1 MVLSFHPLIKGD
13 ASRLCA
19 GREPDPADVAAI
31 RSARAVILPQG
42 CPSGL
47 YRAARDNCAHVFPN
61 YDARFAY
68 PGKIGQIRLFRSTG
82 TPHPPTEIFENT
94 AAFDRLRRSGVGLHF
109 PSVFKL
115 DWGGEG
121 ETVFLVQDHAT
132 MEDLLRR
139 AEHFEKTGQRG
150 FLIQHYVP
158 CGGRSLRVVVVGGT
172 IISYWRVGDS
182 GGFQTGISRGGRV
195 DALSDPDLKMRAE
208 TTALEFTGRTGIN
221 LAGIDLI
228 FDAERP
234 ESDPLLLE
242 INYFFGR
249 TGLGGS
255 QAYYRLLRREVR
267 TWLRAL
273 PA

>member
-13 ASRLCA
+13 VNRLCA

-31 RSARAVILPQG
+31 RSARAVVLPQG

-61 YDARFAY
+61 YDARFAF

-82 TPHPPTEIFENT
+82 APHPPTELFENT
-94 AAFDRLRRSGVGLHF
+94 AAFDRLRRGGVSLHF
-109 PSVFKL
+109 PSVFKF

-121 ETVFLVQDHAT
+121 ETVFLVQDRAT
-132 MEDLLRR
+132 MEALLQR
-139 AEHFEKTGQRG
+139 AQQCERTGQSG
-150 FLIQHYVP
+150 FLLQQHVA
-158 CGGRSLRVVVVGGT
+158 CGGRSLRVVVVGRT
-172 IISYWRVGDS
+172 IISYWRVGEN
-182 GGFQTGISRGGRV
+182 GGFHTGLSRGGRV
-195 DALSDPDLKMRAE
+195 DALSSPDQRMRAE
-208 TTALEFTGRTGIN
+208 ATVLEFTDRTGIN

-234 ESDPLLLE
+234 QADPLLLE

-255 QAYYRLLRREVR
+255 QAYYRLLRRVVSN
-267 TWLRAL
+267 WLRSL

>member
-13 ASRLCA
+13 VNRLCA

-31 RSARAVILPQG
+31 RNARAVVLPQG

-61 YDARFAY
+61 YDARFAF

-82 TPHPPTEIFENT
+82 VPYPPTEIFENT
-94 AAFDRLRRSGVGLHF
+94 AAYDRSRCSGFNLHI
-109 PSVFKL
+109 PSVFKF

-121 ETVFLVQDHAT
+121 ETVFLVEDHAT
-132 MEDLLRR
+132 MEDLLRHAKR
-139 AEHFEKTGQRG
+139 CESTGQSG
-150 FLIQHYVP
+150 FLLQHYVP
-158 CGGRSLRVVVVGGT
+158 CGGRSMRVVVIGRSLV
-172 IISYWRVGDS
+172 SYWRVQES
-182 GGFQTGISRGGRV
+182 GSFHTGISHGGRV
-195 DALSDPDLKMRAE
+195 DARSDPDLMMRAE
-208 TTALEFTGRTGIN
+208 ATVLEFSSRTGIN

-234 ESDPLLLE
+234 QADPFLLE

-255 QAYYRLLRREVR
+255 QAYYRLLRREVG
-267 TWLRAL
+267 TWLRSL

>member
-13 ASRLCA
+13 VNRLCA
-19 GREPDPADVAAI
+19 GREPDQSDVAAI
-31 RSARAVILPQG
+31 RNARAVILPQG

-47 YRAARDNCAHVFPN
+47 YRAARGNCAHVFPN
-61 YDARFAY
+61 YDARFAF

-94 AAFDRLRRSGVGLHF
+94 AAFDRLSQGGLNLHF
-109 PSVFKL
+109 PSVFKF

-121 ETVFLVQDHAT
+121 ETVFLVKDHAT
-132 MEDLLRR
+132 VEALLQR
-139 AEHFEKTGQRG
+139 AKQCERTGQSG
-150 FLIQHYVP
+150 FLLQQHVP
-158 CGGRSLRVVVVGGT
+158 CGDRSLRVVVVGRT
-172 IISYWRVGDS
+172 TISYWRVGEI
-182 GGFQTGISRGGRV
+182 GGFHTGISCGGRV
-195 DALSDPDLKMRAE
+195 DAFSDPDLRMRAE
-208 TTALEFTGRTGIN
+208 ATVLEFTGRTGIN
-221 LAGIDLI
+221 LAGVDLI
-228 FDAERP
+228 FDVERP

-255 QAYYRLLRREVR
+255 QAYYRLLRREIR